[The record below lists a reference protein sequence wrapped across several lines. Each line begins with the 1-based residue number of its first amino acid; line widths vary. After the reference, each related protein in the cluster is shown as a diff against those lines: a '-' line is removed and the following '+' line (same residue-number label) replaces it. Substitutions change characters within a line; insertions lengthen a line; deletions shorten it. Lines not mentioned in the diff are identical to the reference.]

1 MRVRFNRMQQHTCAL
16 AGFLL
21 VATVGL
27 APTARTQAPAAP
39 VDLTLTGDV
48 QKPLSLSLEDLRH
61 LTRTTVK
68 ATNEHQGNKEE
79 VYEGVLLANLLKQA
93 GVPQGTQLRGAAMAK
108 YVVAEGSDGYRV
120 TFSIAELDS
129 SFQDSDVI
137 VADTLNG
144 MPLGEKVGP
153 LRLVVPHDKRPGRWV
168 RTLRSIK
175 VVNVGG

>member
-1 MRVRFNRMQQHTCAL
+1 MHVRFNRVQRSACAL
-16 AGFLL
+16 AVFLV
-21 VATVGL
+21 VAAINSVARAQTAVAAQLTV
-27 APTARTQAPAAP
+27 
-39 VDLTLTGDV
+39 TGDV
-48 QKPLSLSLEDLRH
+48 QKTLSLSLDDLRH

-79 VYEGVLLANLLKQA
+79 VYEGVLLSNLLKEA
-93 GVPQGTQLRGAAMAK
+93 GVSQGAQLRGAAMAK

-129 SFQDSDVI
+129 SLQDSDVI

-144 MPLGEKVGP
+144 MPLGEKLGP
-153 LRLVVPHDKRPGRWV
+153 LRLVVPRDKRPGRWV

>member
-1 MRVRFNRMQQHTCAL
+1 MRVRFNRAQSSACIL
-16 AGFLL
+16 AGLL
-21 VATVGL
+21 VSATLGSI
-27 APTARTQAPAAP
+27 ARGQAPSAP
-39 VDLTLTGDV
+39 AELTVAGDV
-48 QKPLSLSLEDLRH
+48 EKPLSLSLEDLRH

-68 ATNEHQGNKEE
+68 TTNEHQGNKEE
-79 VYEGVLLANLLKQA
+79 VYEGVLLSTLLKQA
-93 GVPQGTQLRGAAMAK
+93 GVPQGAHMRGAAMAK

-129 SFQDSDVI
+129 SFQDSEVV

-144 MPLGEKVGP
+144 ASLGEKLGP

>member
-1 MRVRFNRMQQHTCAL
+1 MRVRFNRVQRSACAL
-16 AGFLL
+16 AGLFL
-21 VATVGL
+21 VAAIGSV
-27 APTARTQAPAAP
+27 ARPQTAVPAQ
-39 VDLTLTGDV
+39 LTITGDV
-48 QKPLSLSLEDLRH
+48 QKPLSLSAEDLRH

-79 VYEGVLLANLLKQA
+79 VYEGVLLSTLLKQA
-93 GVPQGTQLRGAAMAK
+93 GVPQGMQLRGTAMAK

-129 SFQDSDVI
+129 SLQDSDVI
-137 VADTLNG
+137 VADTLDG
-144 MPLGEKVGP
+144 MPLGERIGP
-153 LRLVVPHDKRPGRWV
+153 LRLVVPHDKRPARWV

>member
-1 MRVRFNRMQQHTCAL
+1 MRVRFKRGQSSACIL
-16 AGFLL
+16 AVLL
-21 VATVGL
+21 IAATLGSI
-27 APTARTQAPAAP
+27 AFGQAPALS

-79 VYEGVLLANLLKQA
+79 VYQGVLLSNLLKQA
-93 GVPQGTQLRGAAMAK
+93 GMPQGTQLRGTAMAR

-144 MPLGEKVGP
+144 MPLGEKLGP

>member
-1 MRVRFNRMQQHTCAL
+1 MRVRFNRAPRRACAL
-16 AGFLL
+16 AGLL
-21 VATVGL
+21 VVAAIGSVARPQTVV
-27 APTARTQAPAAP
+27 PAQ
-39 VDLTLTGDV
+39 LTVTGDV
-48 QKPLSLSLEDLRH
+48 QKPLSLSLQDLRH

-79 VYEGVLLANLLKQA
+79 VYEGVLLSNLLKQA

-129 SFQDSDVI
+129 SIQDSDVI

-144 MPLGEKVGP
+144 TPLGDKLGP
-153 LRLVVPHDKRPGRWV
+153 LRLVVPRDKRPARWV

-175 VVNVGG
+175 VVNVRG

>member
-1 MRVRFNRMQQHTCAL
+1 MRVRFNRAPRRACAL
-16 AGFLL
+16 AGLLL
-21 VATVGL
+21 VAAIGSV
-27 APTARTQAPAAP
+27 AHPQTAVAAQLI
-39 VDLTLTGDV
+39 VTGDV

-68 ATNEHQGNKEE
+68 ATNEHEGNKEE
-79 VYEGVLLANLLKQA
+79 VYEGVLLLNLLKQA
-93 GVPQGTQLRGAAMAK
+93 GVPQGRQLRGAAMAK

-129 SFQDSDVI
+129 SIQDSDVI

-144 MPLGEKVGP
+144 APLGEKLGP
-153 LRLVVPHDKRPGRWV
+153 LRLVVPHDKRPARWV